1 MRKKE
6 LIKLNEELF
15 NRHQATLKQL
25 EDVIAENKKLTKTVD
40 ELKSELEKARVYKT
54 EETPLKNLEEKILT
68 NATIKDETKYGAEV
82 IGKIVVSAAKYCNS
96 LTREPENGGDVKELV
111 NLILGRTEIAKAEI
125 LNIVETESDFL
136 DKKGLIDAQ
145 LTECEDY
152 FESIMAQ
159 YRN

>member
-6 LIKLNEELF
+6 LLKLNEELF

-25 EDVIAENKKLTKTVD
+25 EELITENKKLSKTVD
-40 ELKSELEKARVYKT
+40 ELKTELEKAKACK
-54 EETPLKNLEEKILT
+54 EETPLKNLEEKIIS
-68 NATIKDETKYGAEV
+68 NASFTSETKYGAEV
-82 IGKIVVSAAKYCNS
+82 IGKIVVSAAKYCNF
-96 LTREPENGGDVKELV
+96 LTACPENGSDVKELV

-125 LNIVETESDFL
+125 LNIVETDSEFL

-152 FESIMAQ
+152 FESIKAQ
-159 YRN
+159 YKN

>member
-25 EDVIAENKKLTKTVD
+25 EELVEENKKLTKTVE
-40 ELKSELEKARVYKT
+40 ELKEELEKTKASK
-54 EETPLKNLEEKILT
+54 EETPLKNLEEKLIS
-68 NATIKDETKYGAEV
+68 NATITNETKYGAEV

-96 LTREPENGGDVKELV
+96 LTSCPENGNDVKELV

-125 LNIVETESDFL
+125 LNIVLSVSNPENVVVAYTYHCSF
-136 DKKGLIDAQ
+136 IIV
-145 LTECEDY
+145 
-152 FESIMAQ
+152 SS
-159 YRN
+159 